1 MEEYLK
7 IFNDDF
13 FNNNNYIFK
22 KYKPFKIIDEG
33 SFGNIYSVIRVKDRH
48 LFAMKTEDIN
58 AQKKSLE
65 TEAYYLFTLQEGFGF
80 PKLISFGHT
89 KKYNILIETLLGNSL
104 YNMFIKPNKV
114 CNLIDVCLI
123 GIQIIDR
130 LEFIHSKDL
139 VYRDIKPQ
147 NFLIGINDPNVIYI
161 IDFGLSKKYR
171 SSKTGKHILPK
182 LTGKFNGTLLYISS
196 NVLKGKE
203 SSRRDDLISLGYM
216 LIYLLKR
223 KLPWDSKIEYL
234 NETAYNH
241 LLYLRDTKYND
252 ILFKDLPQEIID
264 YVNYSRSLKFE
275 QDPNYSYLSSLF
287 KKIIFKKNLDY
298 KQLRFSWI
306 NPKDKKLLGL
316 PKNKFLRKESPQIR
330 ILNIIKNRIEN
341 KISEKSVNI
350 NKLNIHKFD
359 DKSIFYNLKNYS
371 DRISENKINLNKIY
385 SSNNFKKKYSNII
398 SIKKQIKNNED
409 KNQFKYTK
417 NNISNIKEYKNNI
430 VNIKKNLNDLDSR
443 FINLKNKERSVIR
456 NTIFNFK
463 TINNYNNIN
472 SFTRKTLNNFR
483 KKEKKDLKNISNT
496 NIKNKDN
503 MFSYS
508 NHYKSPLSKFNKIKK
523 ISNNKI
529 IRSCNPSNLINYKV
543 LNSKGLINYNNNN
556 NEKKNIKKG
565 TKSKNI
571 NHINSFQNIT
581 NEIFKFY
588 LNNEKNYNYCFNN
601 THL

>member
-1 MEEYLK
+1 M
-7 IFNDDF
+7 
-13 FNNNNYIFK
+13 
-22 KYKPFKIIDEG
+22 
-33 SFGNIYSVIRVKDRH
+33 
-48 LFAMKTEDIN
+48 
-58 AQKKSLE
+58 
-65 TEAYYLFTLQEGFGF
+65 
-80 PKLISFGHT
+80 
-89 KKYNILIETLLGNSL
+89 
-104 YNMFIKPNKV
+104 
-114 CNLIDVCLI
+114 
-123 GIQIIDR
+123 
-130 LEFIHSKDL
+130 
-139 VYRDIKPQ
+139 
-147 NFLIGINDPNVIYI
+147 
-161 IDFGLSKKYR
+161 
-171 SSKTGKHILPK
+171 
-182 LTGKFNGTLLYISS
+182 
-196 NVLKGKE
+196 
-203 SSRRDDLISLGYM
+203 
-216 LIYLLKR
+216 
-223 KLPWDSKIEYL
+223 
-234 NETAYNH
+234 
-241 LLYLRDTKYND
+241 
-252 ILFKDLPQEIID
+252 
-264 YVNYSRSLKFE
+264 
-275 QDPNYSYLSSLF
+275 
-287 KKIIFKKNLDY
+287 
-298 KQLRFSWI
+298 
-306 NPKDKKLLGL
+306 GL

-385 SSNNFKKKYSNII
+385 SSNNSKEKYSNII

-508 NHYKSPLSKFNKIKK
+508 TNYKSPLSKFKKIKK

-565 TKSKNI
+565 KKSKNI